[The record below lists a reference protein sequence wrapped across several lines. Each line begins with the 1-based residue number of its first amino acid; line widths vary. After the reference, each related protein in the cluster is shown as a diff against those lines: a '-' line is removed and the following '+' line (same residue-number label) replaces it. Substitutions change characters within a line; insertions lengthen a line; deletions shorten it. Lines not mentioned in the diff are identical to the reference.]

1 MEPLSKILEF
11 RMFQI
16 SHAAKT
22 NISKMHEI
30 SVVPIMCSTLSLILI
45 DTSHWM
51 PSLLQQAMAKR
62 TGKEKMIQVLLII
75 CGT

>member
-16 SHAAKT
+16 SHAAKM
-22 NISKMHEI
+22 NISMMHEI
-30 SVVPIMCSTLSLILI
+30 PTVPIMCSTRSLILI

-51 PSLLQQAMAKR
+51 PSLLQQAMAK
-62 TGKEKMIQVLLII
+62 GQVKKR
-75 CGT
+75 